1 MQKNTVSFTPL
12 AEIPLYVVRLQA
24 SFRVGKTRS
33 LEWRIQQ
40 LKQVKNM
47 LQENEP
53 AFTTA
58 LCLDLKK
65 SPQEAWLSEIGFVI
79 SDVDHTLQHIHK
91 WCQPQKVSTPLFAQP
106 AKSYSLAEP
115 LGTVLII
122 GAWNY
127 PVQLVLAPLIAAIA
141 AGNCAVIKP
150 SEVAEHTASLLAELL
165 PQYLDMA
172 CFQLISGAVEE
183 TTELLKQAFD
193 HIFYTGGERVAKV
206 IMRAAA
212 EHLTP
217 VTLELGGKSPCI
229 VDRQTNLDVT
239 ASRIVWSKWMNAG
252 QTCVAPDYILVEE
265 SFASELIQAIKL
277 KIEAFYGQSPESSPD
292 YGRIINLHHFDRL
305 VGYLEKE
312 NVVYGGQLNRQK
324 KYLSPTIVL
333 AEKNQSSIMQEE
345 IFGPILLIQTLKVRH
360 DAIAVVNS
368 KPKPLALYLY
378 TNDPAFEDEV
388 LQQTSSGSVGINDGM
403 LFMANPNLPF
413 GGVGKSGMGCYHGQ
427 TGFNTFSHIKTV
439 MKRKFLF
446 DVALRYPPFSRFKL
460 SILKKLL

>member
-1 MQKNTVSFTPL
+1 MQKNTVAFTPL
-12 AEIPLYVVRLQA
+12 AEIPLYVARLNA
-24 SFRVGKTRS
+24 SFKTGKTRG

-47 LQENEP
+47 LQEKES
-53 AFTTA
+53 AFTSA
-58 LCLDLKK
+58 LFLDLKK

-91 WCQPQKVSTPLFAQP
+91 WCQPQKVATPLFAQP

-127 PVQLVLAPLIAAIA
+127 PVQLVLAPLVAAIA
-141 AGNCAVIKP
+141 AGNCVVIKP

-165 PQYLDMA
+165 PQYLDMD
-172 CFQLISGAVEE
+172 CFQVISGAVEE

-229 VDRQTNLDVT
+229 VDSQTNLEVT
-239 ASRIVWSKWMNAG
+239 AARIVWSKWMNAG

-265 SFASELIQAIKL
+265 AFAGDLIQAIKL
-277 KIEAFYGQSPESSPD
+277 KIEDFYGQDPESNPD
-292 YGRIINLHHFDRL
+292 YGRIINLQHFDRL
-305 VGYLEKE
+305 AGYLEKE
-312 NVVYGGQLNRQK
+312 NVIYGGQLNRQT
-324 KYLSPTIVL
+324 KYLGPTIVL
-333 AEKNQSSIMQEE
+333 AEYHQSPIMQEE
-345 IFGPILLIQTLKVRH
+345 IFGPILLIQTIKERH

-368 KPKPLALYLY
+368 RPKPLALYLY
-378 TNDPAFEDEV
+378 TYDKIFEADV
-388 LQQTSSGSVGINDGM
+388 LQKTSSGSVGINDGM

-413 GGVGKSGMGCYHGQ
+413 GGVGKSGMGSYHGQ
-427 TGFNTFSHIKTV
+427 TGFTTFSHLKTI
-439 MKRKFLF
+439 MRRRFLF

-460 SILKKLL
+460 AVLKKLL